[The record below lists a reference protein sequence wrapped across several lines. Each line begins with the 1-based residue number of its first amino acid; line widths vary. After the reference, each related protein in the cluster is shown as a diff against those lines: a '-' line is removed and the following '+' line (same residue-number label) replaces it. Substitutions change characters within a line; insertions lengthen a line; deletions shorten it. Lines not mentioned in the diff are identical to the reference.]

1 MSSERVITISPALG
15 EALDVAR
22 GAGIPVLLSGSHGI
36 GKSQY
41 LDAYAH
47 SRGCD
52 SYVLDLSLLEATD
65 LTGLPYLADGRTRF
79 APPATLPPGDATRPC
94 VLVLEELNRCDRSVR
109 QPCLQLLTTRRLN
122 DYRLPDGCF
131 VAACVN
137 PENAGYEVDAFDP
150 ALASRFIT
158 LRVAPARDH
167 WVAWAR
173 EKGLHPSVVRFV
185 ERFSQAFER
194 APPRS
199 WEQAARILSAG
210 IALRRSPAS
219 LEPLLAAVLQ
229 PVTAKAL
236 LLELPEQMPEIS
248 PEALLRSP
256 RVWHST
262 FQTWMARERHDMVAA
277 TLEELRVFLR
287 DRPDAVPRKKIDR
300 KGLDAILD
308 MVPPDLAVPILDMLD
323 RPEKTP

>member
-1 MSSERVITISPALG
+1 MSSDRAIPISPALG

-22 GAGIPVLLSGSHGI
+22 GAGLPVLLSGSHGI

-52 SYVLDLSLLEATD
+52 AYVLDLSLLEATD

-79 APPATLPPGDATRPC
+79 APPVTLPPSDAARPC

-122 DYRLPDGCF
+122 DYRLPEGCF

-150 ALASRFIT
+150 ALASRFLT
-158 LRVAPARDH
+158 LHVAPARDH
-167 WVAWAR
+167 CVAWAR
-173 EKGLHPSVVRFV
+173 EAGLHVSVVRFV
-185 ERFSQAFER
+185 ERFSQAFDR
-194 APPRS
+194 APPRA
-199 WEQAARILSAG
+199 WEQAARILTAG
-210 IALRRSPAS
+210 LALGRRPAS

-236 LLELPEQMPEIS
+236 LLELPEQMPDIT

-256 RVWHST
+256 RAWLST
-262 FQTWMARERHDMVAA
+262 FQTWMARDRHDMVAA
-277 TLEELRVFLR
+277 TLENLKVFLR
-287 DRPDAVPRKKIDR
+287 ERPDAVPRKKIDR

-308 MVPPDLAVPILDMLD
+308 VVPPDLAVPILDLLE
-323 RPEKTP
+323 RREAPP